1 MNVHGAGIG
10 IQIDDFGKGTSSLTC
25 FQNYPVETVKIDR
38 SFTANIA
45 TNHSHSVITQAIVDL
60 AHDLDASIVA
70 EGVESD
76 TQLQL
81 LKQWGCDAAQGFFLS
96 EPLDS
101 ESLRALLRNPAQS
114 SGIGILMQR
123 QPVSVNITL
132 PIRSTTALQ
141 NG

>member
-1 MNVHGAGIG
+1 M
-10 IQIDDFGKGTSSLTC
+10 
-25 FQNYPVETVKIDR
+25 
-38 SFTANIA
+38 
-45 TNHSHSVITQAIVDL
+45 ITQAIVDL

-132 PIRSTTALQ
+132 PIQSTTALQ